1 MPATP
6 KNKVFYQIHEAK
18 ERLGLSMLD
27 MAVLVAERKLLLSA
41 ALGGILVED
50 GILEEGLDFGCT
62 HVPLCQNF
70 VHGLVD
76 LRPEDGWE
84 VLRAGSHTINLLAA
98 EKGHYRRLID
108 SKSNASGRLVTREDV
123 GLRHEELTRYLALEQ
138 SLEDVAPSTRPE
150 KRRAPTAY
158 DWEEAQLEAFRLV
171 YFDGVPPSFG
181 ALIRHIQAWYIA
193 KGGRVP
199 DESTLKR
206 RLRKFWTIFGPEAQ
220 DKAA

>member
-1 MPATP
+1 M
-6 KNKVFYQIHEAK
+6 
-18 ERLGLSMLD
+18 
-27 MAVLVAERKLLLSA
+27 
-41 ALGGILVED
+41 
-50 GILEEGLDFGCT
+50 
-62 HVPLCQNF
+62 
-70 VHGLVD
+70 
-76 LRPEDGWE
+76 
-84 VLRAGSHTINLLAA
+84 
-98 EKGHYRRLID
+98 
-108 SKSNASGRLVTREDV
+108 
-123 GLRHEELTRYLALEQ
+123 GLRHEELMRYLAFEQ
-138 SLEDVAPSTRPE
+138 SLEDAAPIGRQE

-181 ALIRHIQAWYIA
+181 ALIRHIQGWYIA

>member
-27 MAVLVAERKLLLSA
+27 MAVLVAEKKLLLSA
-41 ALGGILVED
+41 ALGGILVQH
-50 GILEEGLDFGCT
+50 GVLEEGLDFSCMF
-62 HVPLCQNF
+62 VPLGQDF

-84 VLRAGSHTINLLAA
+84 VLRAGSHTINVLAA
-98 EKGHYRRLID
+98 ENGYCRRLIND
-108 SKSNASGRLVTREDV
+108 KNHASSRLVTREDV
-123 GLRHEELTRYLALEQ
+123 GLRHEELTRYLAFEQ
-138 SLEDVAPSTRPE
+138 SLEDAAPTVRQE

-181 ALIRHIQAWYIA
+181 ALIRHIQGWYIA

-206 RLRKFWTIFGPEAQ
+206 RLKKFWTIFGPEAQ

>member
-6 KNKVFYQIHEAK
+6 KNKLFYQIHEAK

-50 GILEEGLDFGCT
+50 GILQEQLDFGCT
-62 HVPLCQNF
+62 YLPLSQNF

-84 VLRAGSHTINLLAA
+84 VLRAGSHTINLLTA
-98 EKGHYRRLID
+98 EEGHYRRLINN
-108 SKSNASGRLVTREDV
+108 KSQALGRLVTREDV
-123 GLRHEELTRYLALEQ
+123 GLRHEELMRYVVLEQ
-138 SLEDVAPSTRPE
+138 SLENVAPSSRPE
-150 KRRAPTAY
+150 KRRAPSAY
-158 DWEEAQLEAFRLV
+158 DWEEVQLEAFRLV
-171 YFDGVPPSFG
+171 YFDGVPPSYG
-181 ALIRHIQAWYIA
+181 ALIRHIQGWYIA

>member
-6 KNKVFYQIHEAK
+6 KNKVFDQLHEAK
-18 ERLGLSMLD
+18 ERMGLSMID
-27 MAVLVAERKLLLSA
+27 IAVLVAERRLQLSA
-41 ALGGILVED
+41 VLGGISVEE
-50 GILEEGLDFGCT
+50 GILESAPDGGT
-62 HVPLCQNF
+62 STVPLGETF
-70 VHGLVD
+70 VHGLVE
-76 LRPEDGWE
+76 LRPQDGWAI
-84 VLRAGSHTINLLAA
+84 LNGGSHVIHWLDA
-98 EKGHYRRLID
+98 KPGQYRRLIC
-108 SKSNASGRLVTREDV
+108 KNYETHGILVTREDV
-123 GLRHEELTRYLALEQ
+123 GLRHEELMRYLALEQ
-138 SLEDVAPSTRPE
+138 SLEDAPPVGRQE

-181 ALIRHIQAWYIA
+181 ALIRHIQGWYIA